1 MLDFLRRNRAVLSS
15 AVFVLIAGVLALRT
29 GGERARSDPLG
40 RFFLEVMAPLQ
51 RGSSAVGQAVAGT
64 WRSVGEL
71 MHSREENE
79 TLRQRVREL
88 EEQVTRLGEAELE
101 NVRLRR
107 LLDLRE
113 TLRGDVLTA
122 RVIGRDATGIARTLV
137 VDRGE
142 ADGVVKGAAV
152 LAPEGIVGQVFLA
165 SRHAARVLL
174 INDHNS
180 GVDALVQ
187 RTRAR
192 GIVEGI
198 VDDGCGLK
206 FVKRTEDVQV
216 GDAVITSG
224 LDGIFP
230 KSLPIGHVVAVDKRG
245 QGLFQYA
252 EVAPRVDFSQLEEV
266 LVTRGAVEPVE
277 PGDAPSG

>member
-1 MLDFLRRNRAVLSS
+1 
-15 AVFVLIAGVLALRT
+15 
-29 GGERARSDPLG
+29 
-40 RFFLEVMAPLQ
+40 
-51 RGSSAVGQAVAGT
+51 AVGHAVIGT
-64 WRSVGEL
+64 WRGVGEL

-137 VDRGE
+137 VDRGD

-187 RTRAR
+187 RSRAR
-192 GIVEGI
+192 ASRQWSSRRRSSHR
-198 VDDGCGLK
+198 C
-206 FVKRTEDVQV
+206 R
-216 GDAVITSG
+216 AS
-224 LDGIFP
+224 
-230 KSLPIGHVVAVDKRG
+230 
-245 QGLFQYA
+245 
-252 EVAPRVDFSQLEEV
+252 
-266 LVTRGAVEPVE
+266 
-277 PGDAPSG
+277 PSCPT